1 MKKQKLISFLMQ
13 KRMAVEL
20 FDVIS
25 ILTVYWKKGIKTVKS
40 INLLVIVW
48 MISVVQS
55 FKVIL

>member
-1 MKKQKLISFLMQ
+1 MKEKQKLISFLMQ

-20 FDVIS
+20 FDQY
-25 ILTVYWKKGIKTVKS
+25 LTVYCKKGIKTVKS

-48 MISVVQS
+48 MISIVQS